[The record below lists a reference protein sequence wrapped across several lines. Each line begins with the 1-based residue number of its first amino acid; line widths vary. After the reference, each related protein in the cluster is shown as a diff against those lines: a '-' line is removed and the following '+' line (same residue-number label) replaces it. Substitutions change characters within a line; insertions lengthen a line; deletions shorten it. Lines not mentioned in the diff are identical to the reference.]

1 MNRENSTRSSSS
13 PPPVGKGVAGV
24 SGASGSSGAASGKR
38 LRRDEIVV
46 EATRLF
52 AERGYEGASMADLA
66 ERVGLRKASLF
77 HHFAS
82 KDVLYAAVLERLL
95 VPVSEAIA
103 SAMMTEGSIEV
114 RLDALSD
121 AITQVLHDQPFAAR
135 LLIRE
140 AMDWGP
146 VIRDTLAGRVQ
157 EVLRTAAQFVVVG
170 QEAGVFV
177 GGDPRQLIMTVVGVH
192 FMPFAIPHVTESFLE
207 MSPYDAPFLEARK
220 TAVRTHI
227 RGLALKR

>member
-1 MNRENSTRSSSS
+1 MMTSENPRPKST
-13 PPPVGKGVAGV
+13 PPEEKAG
-24 SGASGSSGAASGKR
+24 GAASGKR

-82 KDVLYAAVLERLL
+82 KDVLYAAVLERLII
-95 VPVSEAIA
+95 PVSDAIQ
-103 SAMMTEGSIEV
+103 SAMLTEGSLEH

-121 AITQVLHDQPFAAR
+121 AITQVLHGQPFAAR
-135 LLIRE
+135 LLVRE

-146 VIRDTLAGRVQ
+146 VMRDHLGSSLQA
-157 EVLRTAAQFVVVG
+157 VLRTAAQFAKVG

-177 GGDPRQLIMTVVGVH
+177 EGDTGQLIMTIVGVH
-192 FMPFAIPHVTESFLE
+192 FMPFAIPHVTEGFL
-207 MSPYDAPFLEARK
+207 R
-220 TAVRTHI
+220 
-227 RGLALKR
+227 

>member
-1 MNRENSTRSSSS
+1 M
-13 PPPVGKGVAGV
+13 
-24 SGASGSSGAASGKR
+24 
-38 LRRDEIVV
+38 RRDEIVD

-95 VPVSEAIA
+95 VPVSETITRAIN
-103 SAMMTEGSIEV
+103 TEGSFTD

-121 AITQVLHDQPFAAR
+121 ALTEVLHTNPFAAR
-135 LLIRE
+135 LLLRE

-146 VIRDTLAGRVQ
+146 VIRDKLNGTIMQVLEAADHFVKAGQ
-157 EVLRTAAQFVVVG
+157 T
-170 QEAGVFV
+170 AGVFTEI
-177 GGDPRQLIMTVVGVH
+177 DTRQIVLSTIGVH
-192 FMPFAIPHVTESFLE
+192 FMPFAIPKVTEGFLGQC
-207 MSPYDAPFLEARK
+207 PYDEVFLIPRK
-220 TAVRTHI
+220 EAVREHI
-227 RGLALKR
+227 RCLLIRKKK

>member
-1 MNRENSTRSSSS
+1 MTSVHSRPPKTAMQSST
-13 PPPVGKGVAGV
+13 PPPTSRSAP
-24 SGASGSSGAASGKR
+24 KR
-38 LRRDEIVV
+38 MRRDEIVD

-95 VPVSEAIA
+95 VPVSETITRAVN
-103 SAMMTEGSIEV
+103 TDGTFTD

-121 AITQVLHDQPFAAR
+121 ALTEVLHGNQFAAR
-135 LLIRE
+135 LLLRE

-146 VIRDTLAGRVQ
+146 VIRDKLNGTIMQVLEAADQFAKAGQ
-157 EVLRTAAQFVVVG
+157 AE
-170 QEAGVFV
+170 GVFSEF
-177 GGDPRQLIMTVVGVH
+177 DTRQIVVSALGLY
-192 FMPFAIPHVTESFLE
+192 FMPFAIPKVTEGFLGQC
-207 MSPYDAPFLEARK
+207 PYDAAFLAARK
-220 TAVRTHI
+220 QAVREHV
-227 RGLALKR
+227 RGLTLRKK

>member
-1 MNRENSTRSSSS
+1 MNDEENNGTKASEPPSSD
-13 PPPVGKGVAGV
+13 KT
-24 SGASGSSGAASGKR
+24 AAPSGKR

-82 KDVLYAAVLERLL
+82 KDVLYAAVLERLIA
-95 VPVSEAIA
+95 PVSEAIA
-103 SAMMTEGSIEV
+103 AAMMTEGSLEV

-121 AITQVLHDQPFAAR
+121 AITQVLHGQPFAAR
-135 LLIRE
+135 LLVRE

-146 VIRDTLAGRVQ
+146 VIRDKLSGTLQ
-157 EVLRTAAQFVVVG
+157 QVLRTAAQFAKVG
-170 QEAGVFV
+170 QEAGVFAE
-177 GGDPRQLIMTVVGVH
+177 GDPRQLILTIVGVH
-192 FMPFAIPHVTESFLE
+192 FMPFAIPHVTEGFLE
-207 MSPYDAPFLEARK
+207 MSPYDAAFLEPRK
-220 TAVRTHI
+220 AAVRAHV
-227 RGLALKR
+227 RGIALRK

>member
-1 MNRENSTRSSSS
+1 MNSESPRSKTSV
-13 PPPVGKGVAGV
+13 PP
-24 SGASGSSGAASGKR
+24 SSGGSAEEPLATSGKR

-82 KDVLYAAVLERLL
+82 KDVLYASVLERLIA
-95 VPVSEAIA
+95 PVSEAIA
-103 SAMMTEGSIEV
+103 HAMQTEGSLEH

-121 AITQVLHDQPFAAR
+121 GITEVLHGQPFAAR
-135 LLIRE
+135 LLVRE

-146 VIRDTLAGRVQ
+146 VMRDALGATVQGVLA
-157 EVLRTAAQFVVVG
+157 TAAQFAKAG
-170 QEAGVFV
+170 QDAGVFAE
-177 GGDPRQLIMTVVGVH
+177 GDPRQLIMSVVGIH
-192 FMPFAIPHVTESFLE
+192 FMPFAIPHVTEAFLAA
-207 MSPYDAPFLEARK
+207 SPYDAAFLEGRK
-220 TAVRTHI
+220 AAVRAHV
-227 RGLALKR
+227 RGVTLRRA

>member
-1 MNRENSTRSSSS
+1 MTNIETPRPKIL
-13 PPPVGKGVAGV
+13 PPPQEGSAVGGPA
-24 SGASGSSGAASGKR
+24 KR
-38 LRRDEIVV
+38 LRRDEIVD

-95 VPVSEAIA
+95 GPLSEAIA
-103 SAMMTEGSIEV
+103 RAVHTEGSFPD

-121 AITQVLHDQPFAAR
+121 ALTEVLHGQPFAAR
-135 LLIRE
+135 LLVRE

-146 VIRDTLAGRVQ
+146 VIRDKLSSSIQQSLV
-157 EVLRTAAQFVVVG
+157 AADQFVKAG
-170 QEAGVFV
+170 QAAGFFV
-177 GGDPRQLIMTVVGVH
+177 ECDTRQLIISVLGVH
-192 FMPFAIPHVTESFLE
+192 FMPFAIPNVTEAFMGGNPYESAFL
-207 MSPYDAPFLEARK
+207 DARR
-220 TAVRTHI
+220 TAVREHV
-227 RGLALKR
+227 RGVTLRRKK

>member
-1 MNRENSTRSSSS
+1 MSAEETRTKSSA
-13 PPPVGKGVAGV
+13 PPPDKAAGVAPG
-24 SGASGSSGAASGKR
+24 GKR

-82 KDVLYAAVLERLL
+82 KDVLYAAVLERLIA
-95 VPVSEAIA
+95 PVSEAIGA
-103 SAMMTEGSIEV
+103 AMMTEGSFEV

-121 AITQVLHDQPFAAR
+121 AITQVLHGQPFAAR
-135 LLIRE
+135 LLVRE

-146 VIRDTLAGRVQ
+146 VIRDHLAGTLQ
-157 EVLRTAAQFVVVG
+157 EVLRTAAQFAKFG
-170 QEAGVFV
+170 QESGVFAA
-177 GGDPRQLIMTVVGVH
+177 GDPRQIIMTIVGVH
-192 FMPFAIPHVTESFLE
+192 FMPFAIPQVTEAFLE
-207 MSPYDAPFLEARK
+207 MNPYDPAFLEARK
-220 TAVRTHI
+220 VAVRAHV
-227 RGLALKR
+227 RGIALKQ